1 MARDDFMH
9 RMSQD
14 FLPNECIG
22 YGQHAGKCTGQAAR
36 EGLCRDCEEMKRRA
50 GARKFDSIGSAMR
63 PGGPGRRTRLK
74 IEGRA

>member
-1 MARDDFMH
+1 MNGNRQ
-9 RMSQD
+9 S
-14 FLPNECIG
+14 LSECRG
-22 YGQHAGKCTGQAAR
+22 YGQHEGRCVSQAVR

-50 GARKFDSIGSAMR
+50 GTSRFDSIGSAMR